1 MKKTIIKILIFI
13 LLIVFIISLYKIITY
28 LKDNKDNKNIN
39 DNINK
44 NLNINNIDFNNL
56 KKINKDIVAYLKVN
70 NTNIN
75 YIVVQTN
82 NNNYYLNHNLLKN
95 KNISGWIFIDY
106 RNKLDKTDKNII
118 IYGHDTK
125 DKSMF
130 GSLKNVLEKD
140 WYLNKSNHNIT
151 FITEKSKYTY
161 KIFSIYTIKV
171 EDYYLKTDFNNDY
184 LEFLNTIKSRSIYNF
199 NVNIN
204 DSDKILTLSTCMGN
218 GSKRVVV
225 HAKLVKD

>member
-106 RNKLDKTDKNII
+106 RN
-118 IYGHDTK
+118 TK

-171 EDYYLKTDFNNDY
+171 EDYYIKTDFNNDY

-199 NVNIN
+199 NVNIIPKKIKVKT
-204 DSDKILTLSTCMGN
+204 SIILTN
-218 GSKRVVV
+218 I
-225 HAKLVKD
+225 